1 MPRATLLLASFWTVL
16 ALAPAAGCVFD
27 HGGGG
32 PLDQTCAIE
41 PSYGI
46 DTGAS
51 IDHVAG
57 VDAGYYVEYRGG
69 GAWHIEWTCDTKLS
83 AYGCNFTGSIVAT
96 LAPDSSV
103 TCAQCEADDIL
114 TVSPDGAQT
123 VIDFD
128 TVTTS
133 GIDGID
139 FVTPIGSSIDADLL
153 LDGIHQN
160 DFVFLP
166 SQGQAASP
174 TCLPAT
180 LAPGA
185 ETPSAAAHLVRPQ
198 R

>member
-1 MPRATLLLASFWTVL
+1 MPRATLLLASLCAAF
-16 ALAPAAGCVFD
+16 ALTPATGCVVD
-27 HGGGG
+27 HGRGE
-32 PLDQTCAIE
+32 PPDQTCAVE
-41 PSYGI
+41 PTYGI

-69 GAWHIEWTCDTKLS
+69 GAWHVEWTCDTKLS

-96 LAPDSSV
+96 ITPGSSV
-103 TCAQCEADDIL
+103 TCAQCEADDFL
-114 TVSPDGAQT
+114 TVAPDGAQT
-123 VIDFD
+123 TIAFD
-128 TVTTS
+128 TVTSS

-139 FVTPIGSSIDADLL
+139 FTTPIGSSIEADVL

-160 DFVFLP
+160 DLVFLP
-166 SQGQAASP
+166 SLGQAASP
-174 TCLPAT
+174 TCQPAT